1 MWIYGIFLILKLKSG
16 KYFGPKF
23 SKILKILKTKILVNL
38 NLKFKYL
45 SLKDT
50 ITFGVG
56 A

>member
-1 MWIYGIFLILKLKSG
+1 MNLWDISDFEIKKRQD
-16 KYFGPKF
+16 FGPKF